1 MSLGGTIGI
10 LGGGQLGRMLAMSA
24 ADLGIRTHI
33 YAPEERLPAADVAAV
48 VTQAAYDDSAAL
60 ARFAAAV
67 DVVTCEF
74 ENVPAGTLALL
85 EGLVPV
91 RPGARAFAVAQD
103 RVAEKRFVA
112 GLGGRP
118 APFRAIDTRAD
129 LEAAL
134 SELGMPAILK
144 TRRFGYDG
152 KGQMRIRALHEA
164 DAAFEALGGQDLVL
178 EAVVAFASEFS
189 ILVARG
195 ADGSEAHYPPVANV
209 HRGGILAESR
219 APAVLPAA
227 MVAEATDLVIRI
239 ADALAYVG
247 VLACEFFAG
256 AQGAVFN
263 EMAPRVHNSG
273 HWTIEGAETSQFQQH
288 VRAILGLPLGSTAM
302 RCCEASMHNL
312 IGEEVNRATDW
323 LRTPGAAVH
332 LYGKQ
337 QPLPG
342 RKMGHVTILRA

>member
-152 KGQMRIRALHEA
+152 KGQMRICALHEA
-164 DAAFEALGGQDLVL
+164 DAAFAALGGRDLVL
-178 EAVVAFASEFS
+178 EAVVPFASEFS

-239 ADALAYVG
+239 ADALAHVG

-302 RCCEASMHNL
+302 RCCEAVMHNL
-312 IGEEVNRATDW
+312 IGEEVNHAMDW
-323 LRTPGAAVH
+323 LRRPGAAVH